1 MAENNTQLEGMT
13 QEEFNTYLDK
23 LDKSFV
29 EANGGIVAVTQ
40 QALTASG
47 RQALDEKLKAFTE
60 NKTHQPTQNSQQAET
75 PTAGSTPQAQAETPT
90 ATAAPQ
96 TQAEAPTAG
105 STPQTQAEAPVAQQS
120 QPQVDPKEA
129 EQQKLAADFKKL
141 YGVDYTPENIDKFI
155 NKEALDKAEK
165 DLTAKGASKALKDY
179 STEDLAKLQF
189 TVRQAEFDS
198 KYKEEPD
205 KAIADR
211 RSRIVANKDNMNDAI
226 LNKMERYASGDE
238 KIESPHKGK
247 KARDLTKDEKK
258 IRHQE
263 FLNYKKEKDS
273 FNMLQENAPEEL
285 QKHCKGTLE
294 KANRKV
300 NPKDTYSKK
309 ELAKAGKYAR
319 RTLKYKAMEIKDTDG
334 LWSIAKKTAQMKAFT
349 VSRSAQAGIKK
360 WWKEGKVG
368 KFARGL
374 VDNKLT
380 RGVSRLS
387 SKVAN
392 KIKLFPSRAK
402 KAIGKF
408 WKNKIADPA
417 KKAWQEKIVDPTKKA
432 WQEKVVTPYIDPAKK
447 WVNDKVQW
455 VKDNPKKVMAAAAM
469 VATTGIGFALAGPA
483 GGLAGA
489 KIGAMAVG
497 GAVLGYGAVKGAQW
511 SYKKA
516 TKGAQ
521 WTYNK
526 GVEVKNKAVNNLK
539 TNLRESFEQDKGKVP
554 DPKSNEEKEKA
565 NADLA
570 YMTGRQVFNENSEQ
584 AQQFVGAYKKMITPE
599 GNNGNPKE
607 DDEKAKMAAVQL
619 YQAMLTDKNKGG
631 MGLNERQADALM
643 TYFNGNHSVNI
654 GLKDIKA
661 EIAKDKINEQAT
673 GKPKEVESATPTP
686 TEKKETQEKGTEGAE
701 PKVSGK
707 SAEEIQQTPP
717 VDEQTGK
724 TIHMQP
730 NVKSTKAQAR
740 DDFKQLKS
748 NSEFGDIMAYCQV
761 KYAQGQKK
769 LADDASKRIE
779 KMITA
784 DKDKGGLGL
793 DPEKDAKR
801 IEGLKSYLYTQGVKN
816 DKFIKPK
823 DNQKNQSN
831 EGKTISMAVQKKQEE
846 MLQGKG

>member
-13 QEEFNTYLDK
+13 QEEFDTYLDK

-40 QALTASG
+40 QALTVSG
-47 RQALDEKLKAFTE
+47 RQALGDKLKAFTE
-60 NKTHQPTQNSQQAET
+60 NKTQQPTQNAQQAET

-105 STPQTQAEAPVAQQS
+105 STPQTQAETPTVQQS
-120 QPQVDPKEA
+120 QPQVDPKEV
-129 EQQKLAADFKKL
+129 EKQKIAADFKKL
-141 YGVDYTPENIDKFI
+141 YGEDYTPDNVAKF
-155 NKEALDKAEK
+155 NTARLVEVEESLTTK
-165 DLTAKGASKALKDY
+165 DGIKGLK
-179 STEDLAKLQF
+179 TLGTKDLAKYQL
-189 TVRQAEFDS
+189 TARMAEFDPDIFQP
-198 KYKEEPD
+198 KEGEQD
-205 KAIADR
+205 KTIADKCKN
-211 RSRIVANKDNMNDAI
+211 IVANKDNMNDAI

-247 KARDLTKDEKK
+247 KARDLTEDEKK

-408 WKNKIADPA
+408 WTNKIADPA

-455 VKDNPKKVMAAAAM
+455 VKDNPKKVMAAATMGAAI
-469 VATTGIGFALAGPA
+469 VAGAAIGGIA
-483 GGLAGA
+483 GGIPGAWAGA
-489 KIGAMAVG
+489 KIGGMVG
-497 GAVLGYGAVKGAQW
+497 GAAVTGTALGYLAVLGG
-511 SYKKA
+511 KKA
-516 TKGAQ
+516 
-521 WTYNK
+521 YNK
-526 GVEVKNKAVNNLK
+526 GVEVKNKVANNLK
-539 TNLRESFEQDKGKVP
+539 TNLRETFEQDKGKVP

-584 AQQFVGAYKKMITPE
+584 AQQFVGAYKKMITPD
-599 GNNGNPKE
+599 GNTGTPQM
-607 DDEKAKMAAVQL
+607 DEKAAAVML
-619 YQAMLTDKNKGG
+619 YQAMLTDKKQSG
-631 MGLNERQADALM
+631 MGLNEKQADAM
-643 TYFNGNHSVNI
+643 MAYFNGNGTVKSE
-654 GLKDIKA
+654 LKDIKA

-673 GKPKEVESATPTP
+673 GKPKEEINEEWKQKEQEAAQRQTDKENLV
-686 TEKKETQEKGTEGAE
+686 KKEQEEFAGQDPKAKSKDPRKDLPEEKREKLDKMIAGYQVFIASAGGKDKE
-701 PKVSGK
+701 P
-707 SAEEIQQTPP
+707 
-717 VDEQTGK
+717 
-724 TIHMQP
+724 
-730 NVKSTKAQAR
+730 AQA
-740 DDFKQLKS
+740 
-748 NSEFGDIMAYCQV
+748 
-761 KYAQGQKK
+761 KK
-769 LADDASKRIE
+769 IE
-779 KMITA
+779 KWLTSE
-784 DKDKGGLGL
+784 KGLGL
-793 DPEKDAKR
+793 EKEQAEKLIDFYGKKGKVASWHPKARQEAQNREAQEAARTQRQSDKATKR
-801 IEGLKSYLYTQGVKN
+801 ILDSKANVN
-816 DKFIKPK
+816 D
-823 DNQKNQSN
+823 
-831 EGKTISMAVQKKQEE
+831 
-846 MLQGKG
+846 

>member
-29 EANGGIVAVTQ
+29 EENHGIAVVAQ

-90 ATAAPQ
+90 PQ
-96 TQAEAPTAG
+96 QPQPQAQAEAPTAG
-105 STPQTQAEAPVAQQS
+105 STPQTQAEAPTAQQS
-120 QPQVDPKEA
+120 QPQVDPKEV
-129 EQQKLAADFKKL
+129 EKQKIAADFKKL
-141 YGVDYTPENIDKFI
+141 YGEDYTPDNVAKF
-155 NKEALDKAEK
+155 NTARLVEVEESLTTK
-165 DLTAKGASKALKDY
+165 DGIKGLK
-179 STEDLAKLQF
+179 TLGTKDLAKYQL
-189 TVRQAEFDS
+189 TARMAEFDPDIFQP
-198 KYKEEPD
+198 KEGEQD
-205 KAIADR
+205 KTIADKCKN
-211 RSRIVANKDNMNDAI
+211 IVANKDNMNDAI

-408 WKNKIADPA
+408 WTNKIADPA

-432 WQEKVVTPYIDPAKK
+432 WQEKVVTPYIDPAKD
-447 WVNDKVQW
+447 WVKKRVDW

-521 WTYNK
+521 WAHDK
-526 GVEVKNKAVNNLK
+526 GVEVKNKVANNLK

-554 DPKSNEEKEKA
+554 GPKSNEEKEKA

-584 AQQFVGAYKKMITPE
+584 AQQFVGAYKKMITPD
-599 GNNGNPKE
+599 GNTGTPQM
-607 DDEKAKMAAVQL
+607 DEKVAAVML
-619 YQAMLTDKNKGG
+619 YQAMLTDRSKNG
-631 MGLNERQADALM
+631 MGLNEKQADVMMA
-643 TYFNGNHSVNI
+643 YFNGNGTVKSE
-654 GLKDIKA
+654 LKDIKA

-673 GKPKEVESATPTP
+673 GKPKEEINEEWKQKEQEAAQRQTDKENLV
-686 TEKKETQEKGTEGAE
+686 KKEQEEFAGQDPKAKSKDPRKDLPEEKREKLDKMIAGYQVFIASAGGKDKE
-701 PKVSGK
+701 P
-707 SAEEIQQTPP
+707 
-717 VDEQTGK
+717 
-724 TIHMQP
+724 
-730 NVKSTKAQAR
+730 AQA
-740 DDFKQLKS
+740 
-748 NSEFGDIMAYCQV
+748 
-761 KYAQGQKK
+761 KK
-769 LADDASKRIE
+769 IE
-779 KMITA
+779 KWLTSE
-784 DKDKGGLGL
+784 KGLGL
-793 DPEKDAKR
+793 EKEQAEKLMDFYGKKGKVASWHPKAR
-801 IEGLKSYLYTQGVKN
+801 QEAQNREAQEAARTQR
-816 DKFIKPK
+816 
-823 DNQKNQSN
+823 QSN
-831 EGKTISMAVQKKQEE
+831 KAEIRIKAAEKFERPRE
-846 MLQGKG
+846 